1 MDMLINLIVVCLI
14 LVFICYLYHSVAK
27 YGEKTSMGYGGTMIL
42 SIFSSPIV
50 AFLIIFFF
58 LEKRKDIY

>member
-1 MDMLINLIVVCLI
+1 MDMSINLVVVSLIIIFVCL
-14 LVFICYLYHSVAK
+14 LYHSVAK
-27 YGEKTSMGYGGTMIL
+27 YGERTSMGYGGTMIL
-42 SIFSSPIV
+42 SIFSSPII